1 MGYRHYGVNTGGIPI
16 NYIRLFS
23 SAYNIPVFI
32 ETGTAGGESI
42 REAALIFPICH
53 TIEIVEGR
61 ADGSYPDN
69 VTLHTGNSANLLL
82 GLAEQHKKQK
92 MFFWLDAHWSEPFA
106 SQEQE
111 QECPLMQEID
121 SIFHAGCKDPF
132 IMIDDARLFLGPPP
146 WPCDPR
152 KWPNIKGIFDRLSS
166 CWPDSIVS
174 IVDDYIVCLPEYTKD
189 IFSDEWR
196 GRFEDR
202 YPTEERKIQLAAKKC
217 FVELTKYIG

>member
-23 SAYNIPVFI
+23 STFNISVFV

-42 REAALIFPICH
+42 KQAALIFPICH
-53 TIEIVEGR
+53 TIEVVEGR
-61 ADGSYPDN
+61 SEGSYPDN

-82 GLAEQHKKQK
+82 GIAESYNNQK
-92 MFFWLDAHWSEPFA
+92 VFFWLDAHWSEPYA
-106 SQEQE
+106 SEEQD

-121 SIFHAGCKDPF
+121 SIFHAGCKEPF

-152 KWPNIKGIFDRLSS
+152 KWPNIKGIFERLTD
-166 CWPDSIVS
+166 CWPEHI
-174 IVDDYIVCLPEYTKD
+174 ITMIDDYIICIPNYCKD

-196 GRFEDR
+196 GRFQER
-202 YPTEERKIQLAAKKC
+202 YPNEDQKVLLAVKKTYDS
-217 FVELTKYIG
+217 FLNYIK